1 LKFSLYIAKRY
12 LFTKSA
18 NNAINIISRIAAVGV
33 VFGAVLLLVVL
44 SGFAGLRAF
53 TLSYSSVVDP
63 DFKISAASGKKMTL
77 TAEQLAQLDKH
88 PDIVSYTKVVSEK
101 VILEFKGKTEI
112 ATIKGVD
119 ANYQKVIAV
128 HPTVSLGQWFDSNTN
143 QTVVGEEL
151 AYKLGLGVFDYSSKL
166 KLIVPKPG
174 KGQLNQN
181 SLHSV
186 LAYNVGLFNIN
197 DVYNKEFVF
206 ASLQTAQELLS
217 YDATT
222 ITALELKTIPELD
235 EEKFRTELNTIFSN
249 SIVVKNK
256 SQLNDAIHKM
266 LNTENI
272 AVYLIFTLILIIA
285 LFNVIG
291 SIIMMI
297 IDKKRDLITL
307 SNLGTPINDIKQIFF
322 LQGALLTIIGG
333 SVGVFLGV
341 LLVGAQV
348 VFEFIKIPGTEM
360 PYPVDLTLLNVF
372 IVLVTIFSLGL
383 IASKIASFRI
393 SKKMLSGN

>member
-1 LKFSLYIAKRY
+1 M
-12 LFTKSA
+12 
-18 NNAINIISRIAAVGV
+18 GV
-33 VFGAVLLLVVL
+33 IFGAMLLLVVL
-44 SGFAGLRAF
+44 SGFAGLRTF

-63 DFKISAASGKKMTL
+63 DFRVSPASGKKMIVTP
-77 TAEQLAQLDKH
+77 EQLLKLSNH
-88 PDIVSYTKVVSEK
+88 PEIINYSKVIEEK

-112 ATIKGVD
+112 GSIKGVD
-119 ANYQKVIAV
+119 VNYQKVVGVDSTI
-128 HPTVSLGQWFDSNTN
+128 SRGQWFDANTQ
-143 QTVVGEEL
+143 QTVVGEIL
-151 AYKLGLGVFDYSSKL
+151 AYKLGLGVFDYASNL
-166 KLIVPKPG
+166 RLIVPKPG

-181 SLHSV
+181 SLSKV
-186 LAYNVGLFNIN
+186 ITYNVGLFNIN
-197 DVYNKEFVF
+197 DVYNKEYVF
-206 ASLQTAQELLS
+206 SSLQTAQELLNYNKS
-217 YDATT
+217 TVTY
-222 ITALELKTIPELD
+222 IELKTATGID
-235 EEKFRTELNTIFSN
+235 EDKFRDDLSYIFN
-249 SIVVKNK
+249 NNVIVKDK
-256 SQLNDAIHKM
+256 SQLNDAIYKM

-333 SVGVFLGV
+333 TLGVFLGV
-341 LLVGAQV
+341 LLVGSQV
-348 VFEFIKIPGTEM
+348 VFEFIKIPGTQI
-360 PYPVDLTLLNVF
+360 PYPVELTLMNVL

-393 SKKMLSGN
+393 SKKMLNVN

>member
-1 LKFSLYIAKRY
+1 M
-12 LFTKSA
+12 
-18 NNAINIISRIAAVGV
+18 GV
-33 VFGAVLLLVVL
+33 IFGAMLLLVVL
-44 SGFAGLRAF
+44 SGFAGLRTF

-63 DFKISAASGKKMTL
+63 DYRVSPASGKKMIVTP
-77 TAEQLAQLDKH
+77 EQLLKLSNH
-88 PDIVSYTKVVSEK
+88 PEIINYSEVVEEK

-112 ATIKGVD
+112 ASIKGVD
-119 ANYQKVIAV
+119 SNYQKVVAV
-128 HPTVSLGQWFDSNTN
+128 NSTISRGQWFDANTM

-151 AYKLGLGVFDYSSKL
+151 AYKLNLGVFDSFNNL

-181 SLHSV
+181 SLNKV
-186 LAYNVGLFNIN
+186 FAYNVGLFNIN
-197 DVYNKEFVF
+197 DVYNKEYVF
-206 ASLQTAQELLS
+206 SSLQTAQELLS
-217 YDATT
+217 YDAST
-222 ITALELKTIPELD
+222 ITHIELKTLPELD
-235 EEKFRTELNTIFSN
+235 EEKLREELNSIFN
-249 SIVVKNK
+249 NNVVIKNK
-256 SQLNDAIHKM
+256 SQLNDAMHKM

-285 LFNVIG
+285 LFNVVG

-333 SVGVFLGV
+333 TLGVFLGV
-341 LLVGAQV
+341 LLVGSQV
-348 VFEFIKIPGTEM
+348 VFEFIKIPGTQI
-360 PYPVDLTLLNVF
+360 PYPVELTLMNVL

-393 SKKMLSGN
+393 SKKMLNVN